1 LLRYAKALPLE
12 LFRREQERIGT
23 AIDELRGDVDGEIE
37 PLEYARDAAKR
48 AMNFLRDCRKAYRE
62 AQPEERRRWNEV
74 LFKRISIG
82 EGRIQGYEYREP
94 FPTLLAWAGSN
105 KGSLVSRPGF
115 EPGTKGLKVPC
126 SSVELAARMGPQV

>member
-1 LLRYAKALPLE
+1 
-12 LFRREQERIGT
+12 
-23 AIDELRGDVDGEIE
+23 
-37 PLEYARDAAKR
+37 LEYAREAATR
-48 AMNFLRDCRKAYRE
+48 AVDFLRDSRKAYRE

-82 EGRIQGYEYREP
+82 DGQVQAYEYREP

-105 KGSLVSRPGF
+105 KESLVSRPGF

-126 SSVELAARMGPQV
+126 STVELAARGVHQV